1 MSATRGDLDAELV
14 AAARE
19 GDEGAWTAL
28 VERYQ
33 PVVNAI
39 TRRHRL
45 SAADGADVS
54 QNVWLALVN
63 HLADLREPRA
73 LCGWISTIA
82 ARACLEVIKLRN
94 RTVVVDP
101 LAPTGLDQP
110 AAGTPWETGAEVI
123 ELDEALLQS
132 ERRKAVRQGL
142 AQLTPVQQDLLLL
155 LVADPPLP
163 YEQISL
169 RLGMPVGSIGPTRAR
184 VLRKLGDT
192 AAIRVLLGRDAPVTT
207 AAPAGRR
214 LHSVA

>member
-1 MSATRGDLDAELV
+1 MPATRADLDAELV
-14 AAARE
+14 SAARD
-19 GDEGAWTAL
+19 GDESAWTRM

-33 PVVNAI
+33 PLVTAI

-54 QNVWLALVN
+54 QNVWLALVD
-63 HLADLREPRA
+63 HLDDLREPRA
-73 LCGWISTIA
+73 LCGWISTTA

-94 RTVVVDP
+94 RSVVVDP
-101 LAPTGLDQP
+101 LAPTGLDRP
-110 AAGTPWETGAEVI
+110 GSGSVFDHDAEVI
-123 ELDEALLQS
+123 ELDDALLRS

-142 AQLTPVQQDLLLL
+142 ATLSPTQQQLLLL

-163 YEQISL
+163 YEQIGA

-184 VLRKLGDT
+184 VLKKLGNT
-192 AAIRVLLGRDAPVTT
+192 AAIQSLMGHDRPAAL
-207 AAPAGRR
+207 AAPA